1 LEGVLYTS
9 RRDARPARGILIL
22 IILQGSAWMSA
33 TIGYAQLTF
42 TNQTVPAGLDVV
54 HAPAVA
60 LLGLNGH
67 FTGGMAVADFNNDGF
82 QDLFWLGGGL
92 TPDRL
97 FINDGDGT
105 FTDQATAWGVAVNH
119 GGIGVSAADYDANG
133 YVDLYVTSL
142 GSPSQDGEI
151 GMNRLY
157 RNNGNGTFTEVGV
170 AAGVNVTTTS
180 PLKPA
185 SFGSAWGD
193 FDLDGDLDLC
203 VASWNRAGDGNVLF
217 RNNGN
222 GTFTNVTGGAVG
234 EAFTDP
240 SWGVWGFQ
248 PVFADMNG
256 DLYPELLM
264 AADFETSRYLLNNGD
279 GTFTDITIPSGTGL
293 DDNGMGQAVADVNND
308 GLLDWY
314 VTSIY
319 NECPRE
325 GDYIG
330 NTLYLNLGNNLF
342 QEVSEAAGVK
352 DGGWGW
358 GTVAADFDHDGWV
371 DLGEVNGRSSPC
383 PPFDGSCSDG
393 TPDCWYGEQEYLY
406 HNNGDGT
413 FTELA
418 QAAGFDL
425 AAQCTT
431 LLAFDADNDGDPD
444 LAAFANSWAP
454 FSDGHLRY
462 FRNDTPGIGNWLSIR
477 LDTST
482 NPLLAPDG
490 FGTRLQATAGGN
502 TYVRFVDGR
511 PSYLGTSELRVHF
524 GVGKAAKLDRLQ
536 VRWSRGYV
544 TVLTGVPVNQFLTIS
559 APQPADL
566 TADGSVSAAD
576 LAVLLSRWGPV
587 GDSSE
592 LVADLNNDG
601 AVDAGDLAIL
611 QPALDFSRTRPRAS
625 ELRRR

>member
-1 LEGVLYTS
+1 
-9 RRDARPARGILIL
+9 
-22 IILQGSAWMSA
+22 
-33 TIGYAQLTF
+33 
-42 TNQTVPAGLDVV
+42 
-54 HAPAVA
+54 
-60 LLGLNGH
+60 
-67 FTGGMAVADFNNDGF
+67 
-82 QDLFWLGGGL
+82 
-92 TPDRL
+92 
-97 FINDGDGT
+97 
-105 FTDQATAWGVAVNH
+105 VNH

-170 AAGVNVTTTS
+170 AAGVNLTTTS

-279 GTFTDITIPSGTGL
+279 GTFTDITISSGTGL

-319 NECPRE
+319 NECPSARF
-325 GDYIG
+325 YNG

-342 QEVSEAAGVK
+342 QEVSASAGVN

-358 GTVAADFDHDGWV
+358 GTAAADFDHDGWV
-371 DLGEVNGRSSPC
+371 DLGEVNGRAAPC
-383 PPFDGSCSDG
+383 PAFDGNCNDG
-393 TPDCWYGEQEYLY
+393 TGDCWYGEQEYLY
-406 HNNGDGT
+406 YNNGDGT

-418 QAAGFDL
+418 QTAGFDL
-425 AAQCTT
+425 GQRWRSGSGGICELLGAVQRRPPALLSQRYPRHRQLAVDQTGHQFKPAAGPRR
-431 LLAFDADNDGDPD
+431 FRDP
-444 LAAFANSWAP
+444 
-454 FSDGHLRY
+454 
-462 FRNDTPGIGNWLSIR
+462 
-477 LDTST
+477 
-482 NPLLAPDG
+482 
-490 FGTRLQATAGGN
+490 TAGHRGRQHVCAFRGRRAELPGN
-502 TYVRFVDGR
+502 VGVEGPLR
-511 PSYLGTSELRVHF
+511 P
-524 GVGKAAKLDRLQ
+524 
-536 VRWSRGYV
+536 WS
-544 TVLTGVPVNQFLTIS
+544 
-559 APQPADL
+559 
-566 TADGSVSAAD
+566 
-576 LAVLLSRWGPV
+576 
-587 GDSSE
+587 
-592 LVADLNNDG
+592 G
-601 AVDAGDLAIL
+601 A
-611 QPALDFSRTRPRAS
+611 RTRPIASQVAARLRHGFDRRAGQS
-625 ELRRR
+625 VPDHQCTAAGGSDR